1 MGKQNKGYTPHPPN
15 SSSPARM
22 NPFGRGQ
29 EDAKD
34 APAKKL
40 VGQEGKIKLWPQI
53 NTDKRQ
59 IK

>member
-40 VGQEGKIKLWPQI
+40 VGQEGKKKLWPL
-53 NTDKRQ
+53 
-59 IK
+59 IKDR

>member
-1 MGKQNKGYTPHPPN
+1 
-15 SSSPARM
+15 M

-34 APAKKL
+34 APSKKL
-40 VGQEGKIKLWPQI
+40 VWQEGKKKLWPQI